1 MKKIFFFPCRTAV
14 FALLTAAMICIGS
27 ASNAFAA
34 GGNVV
39 EQIIEAAGQLLR
51 IEPSEVKALREAEL
65 ILSDE
70 GHQEYYFSLLTEQEQ
85 RCYRQILKGIRAR
98 EKEFYLTV
106 SNDDTVDRIY
116 HAVLKDH
123 PEIYWAH
130 NRESVYKTTYDS
142 ADYCLFAPSYLY
154 SEEEMA
160 EIDKAVEERFTQVQ
174 ATIPSGAGDYEKA
187 LAVYT
192 YLIDNIEYAVSEHDQ
207 NIAGAFWKKQAV
219 CAGYAGAF
227 QYIMERLGIPCI
239 YVDGDARG
247 SAEGHAWNMISLDGE
262 YYYVDATN
270 GDQPEF
276 LEGDAVQLAEHKTT
290 IVDYFCPFPW
300 EYGANYTADKNFVLP
315 DCTATDMNFYVK
327 NQGCFD
333 SYDPEEIYDYCVMR
347 LNNGAAVVRFKFSS
361 REAYEEA
368 YEALIE
374 NNEARRIAEY
384 YLGLHQLEQKE
395 YHYGVLQDLYTFYY
409 MF

>member
-1 MKKIFFFPCRTAV
+1 MKKRFFPPYRAAV
-14 FALLTAAMICIGS
+14 LALLAAVLLSMGN
-27 ASNAFAA
+27 ARNAFAA
-34 GGNVV
+34 EVFD
-39 EQIIEAAGQLLR
+39 QILEAAGQLLQ
-51 IEPSEVKALREAEL
+51 IEPSEVQALREEEL
-65 ILSDE
+65 ILTDE

-85 RCYRQILKGIRAR
+85 RCYRQMLKGIRAR

-106 SNDDTVDRIY
+106 SDDEAVDKIY

-154 SEEEMA
+154 SEAEME
-160 EIDKAVEERFTQVQ
+160 EIDRAVEECFAQVQ
-174 ATIPSGAGDYEKA
+174 ASIPTGAGDYEKA

-192 YLIDNIEYAVSEHDQ
+192 YLIDNTEYAVSEHDQ
-207 NIAGAFWKKQAV
+207 NIAGTFWKKQAV

-227 QYIMERLGIPCI
+227 QYLMERLGLPCI
-239 YVDGDARG
+239 YVDGDARD
-247 SAEGHAWNMISLDGE
+247 SAEGHAWNMISLDGD

-290 IVDYFCPFPW
+290 IIDYFCPFPW
-300 EYGANYTADKNFVLP
+300 EYEANYIADKSFVLP
-315 DCTATDMNFYVK
+315 ECTATDMNFYVK

-333 SYDPEEIYDYCVMR
+333 SYDPEEIYDYCMMR
-347 LNNGAAVVRFKFSS
+347 LDNGAAVVRFKFSS
-361 REAYEEA
+361 QKAYEEA
-368 YEALIE
+368 YTSLIE

-384 YLGLHQLEQKE
+384 YLGLHQLEQTE